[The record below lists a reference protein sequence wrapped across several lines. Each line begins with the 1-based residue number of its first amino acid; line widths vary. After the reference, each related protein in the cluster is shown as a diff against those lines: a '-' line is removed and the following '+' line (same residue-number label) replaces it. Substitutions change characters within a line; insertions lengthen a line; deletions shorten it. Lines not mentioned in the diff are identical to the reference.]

1 MLYEKRAKLI
11 CVEYKEFLRILDE
24 NGLKDLP
31 DIAKVH
37 LFDIVF
43 SGKAGIINILPKK

>member
-1 MLYEKRAKLI
+1 VI
-11 CVEYKEFLRILDE
+11 CVEYKRFLEILDE

-43 SGKAGIINILPKK
+43 SGTVGIINILPKK